1 MVSGPI
7 ASDNAAAGIRWEQD
21 LATLFA
27 GVGDWQGGAGAFHDS
42 KLCRF
47 IGRVSGGVERC
58 LTGSERSDWF
68 IVGGEPPPV
77 RKIGSLAEH

>member
-1 MVSGPI
+1 MPAVFRLETVGPSRSRL
-7 ASDNAAAGIRWEQD
+7 AKEWND
-21 LATLFA
+21 LA
-27 GVGDWQGGAGAFHDS
+27 GVGDWQGGGGAFHDF

-58 LTGSERSDWF
+58 LTGGERSDWF